1 MTAINLIYNNRDSRW
16 RGNGV
21 GMLLLLRRQWDS
33 VYSKCLMPPLYKKRI
48 YSIDSVESPISPK
61 GNLYCFCGF

>member
-33 VYSKCLMPPLYKKRI
+33 VYSKCLMPPLYKKWL
-48 YSIDSVESPISPK
+48 YSIPRRGISVAFVEFE
-61 GNLYCFCGF
+61 YF